1 MAHLFDIFS
10 LKESDGKSLTG
21 RLLWLLRAGGCLLQ
35 LLSTRQPRHAQR
47 PPLGHCSHLMCI
59 CIRGPPAIECFLAH
73 DIVIVAARLFFY
85 YSFLLGHKG
94 HWSAGARGLL
104 LKFRFVCLAQQ
115 CPGSD
120 TRPQVAT
127 SVAGSTISPN
137 CPTLGALSFYFFYSG
152 QHRKLQSN
160 NKSKNCKCCKHFKYF
175 LLIFVQPSGV
185 CK

>member
-1 MAHLFDIFS
+1 M
-10 LKESDGKSLTG
+10 
-21 RLLWLLRAGGCLLQ
+21 
-35 LLSTRQPRHAQR
+35 PRPTPNAQR

-73 DIVIVAARLFFY
+73 DIVIVAARLF
-85 YSFLLGHKG
+85 LLLLLFAGPQRTLEC
-94 HWSAGARGLL
+94 WSARAFIKVSFCLPSTTMSWQRHPPTSGDISCRLHYFPQL
-104 LKFRFVCLAQQ
+104 PHFRSLKFLFFL
-115 CPGSD
+115 
-120 TRPQVAT
+120 
-127 SVAGSTISPN
+127 
-137 CPTLGALSFYFFYSG
+137 FYSG